1 MSKDRTRQA
10 ALQALCEVRRAAQRQ
25 AEQELARAAAE
36 LRRAHDQAARL
47 EASLAAAR
55 ARLDGARRHAPAGGQ
70 AADWLAA
77 RRYLDRLEAD
87 VGEAERALQAHARD
101 GLREAADA
109 QDRAR
114 EQHLRACRR
123 REVVER
129 AVARRAAAGRRE
141 QERRAEAAADDL
153 AQRTWRREP

>member
-1 MSKDRTRQA
+1 M
-10 ALQALCEVRRAAQRQ
+10 RRAAQRQ

-55 ARLDGARRHAPAGGQ
+55 ARLDGARRHAPAGQ
-70 AADWLAA
+70 AAAWLAA
-77 RRYLDRLEAD
+77 RRYLARLEAE
-87 VGEAERALQAHARD
+87 VGDAERAIQAHAREN
-101 GLREAADA
+101 LREAADA

-114 EQHLRACRR
+114 EQHLRASRR

-141 QERRAEAAADDL
+141 QERRAEAAADEL
-153 AQRTWRREP
+153 AQRNWRRET